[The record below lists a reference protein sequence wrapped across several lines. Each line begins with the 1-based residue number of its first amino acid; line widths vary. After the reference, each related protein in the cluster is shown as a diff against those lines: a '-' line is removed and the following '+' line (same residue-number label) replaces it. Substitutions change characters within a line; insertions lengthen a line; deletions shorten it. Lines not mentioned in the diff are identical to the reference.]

1 MLVNFSTDQRTFL
14 NITLCAGACPGGAQ
28 GAWAPLEIDKQK
40 KKGFQILGP
49 SPYEFLDTRL
59 VCMLY
64 CIYCII
70 YCMIIMFPSF
80 LIHEKTT
87 FCYVME
93 GQKKLITL
101 KILILI
107 CKLFLSF
114 RIITTCSLLGIFFVR
129 PYMLTEKVILRKQHQ
144 FPKKPILTL
153 VLLNI

>member
-1 MLVNFSTDQRTFL
+1 MLARVQ
-14 NITLCAGACPGGAQ
+14 GGAQ
-28 GAWAPLEIDKQK
+28 GAWAPLEIEKQK
-40 KKGFQILGP
+40 N
-49 SPYEFLDTRL
+49 TRL

-70 YCMIIMFPSF
+70 MMFPSF

-114 RIITTCSLLGIFFVR
+114 RIITTCSFLAIFFVR

-144 FPKKPILTL
+144 FPKRYNNTTFLANAPSSISKSGSSELQPCNFCHITNRLPNFL
-153 VLLNI
+153 IFF